1 MTPRVAEALRVIV
14 ARKTRPR
21 ERAGAGVGHLRDS
34 KATEAQKGAILL
46 GIATRGETAE
56 EIAGA
61 VAALRA
67 RMRRVVTR
75 RSPLLDTCGP
85 GGIGR
90 DLFNISTAAAIVAAG
105 AGASVAKHGKR
116 SITPRAGSGH
126 AASALRA

>member
-1 MTPRVAEALRVIV
+1 MTPDVADALKIV
-14 ARKTRPR
+14 AARKPLPR
-21 ERAGAGVGHLRDS
+21 ELAERTFLDLMDG

-67 RMRRVVTR
+67 RMRRVSTA

-85 GGIGR
+85 
-90 DLFNISTAAAIVAAG
+90 
-105 AGASVAKHGKR
+105 
-116 SITPRAGSGH
+116 
-126 AASALRA
+126 